1 MFTMSLRCLAFSAAT
16 AIAPLSIQSA
26 WAQEAW
32 MVVTHEVEDFDR
44 WKEVF
49 DQALPT
55 RRSVG
60 EVASYIMHNPADQY
74 RITVWFEWDTM
85 ERARALA
92 SDPALANGMT
102 AAGVISIPVFT
113 FHDIESTT
121 DQMQMALE
129 HR

>member
-1 MFTMSLRCLAFSAAT
+1 MFTMPFHCVAFSVTAAIT
-16 AIAPLSIQSA
+16 LLSSQTA

-60 EVASYIMHNPADQY
+60 ETASYIVHNPVDQNM
-74 RITVWFEWDTM
+74 ITVWFEWDTM
-85 ERARALA
+85 ERARAWA
-92 SDPALANGMT
+92 ADPALANGMT
-102 AAGVISIPVFT
+102 AAGVVSTPFFS
-113 FHDIESTT
+113 FHDIESTN
-121 DQMQMALE
+121 
-129 HR
+129 

>member
-1 MFTMSLRCLAFSAAT
+1 MFTIAFRCLAFSVAAV
-16 AIAPLSIQSA
+16 IAPLSTQTA

-60 EVASYIMHNPADQY
+60 EMASYIMHDPVDQN
-74 RITVWFEWDTM
+74 RITVWFEWDTI
-85 ERARALA
+85 ERARAWA